1 MSNDNKSSG
10 PIERLTTGLGL
21 VVLMAIFFVVA
32 ADHSPLV
39 EWVVSY

>member
-10 PIERLTTGLGL
+10 PVERLITGFGL
-21 VVLMAIFFVVA
+21 VVLMAVFFVIS

-39 EWVVSY
+39 EWMVM